1 MARFDEQWT
10 QVSMWCITVML
21 GLFASICIFTILH
34 SSEDLLLSFLKETL
48 LPTTDQ
54 DPRMELPVAGVIKCT
69 INWNIKNTMGMDGLD
84 YPWRAVDCLW
94 FLLHPVGGWWEM
106 WVMWARAPWGSA
118 FVCNRWR
125 SRPKNSVLTSSL
137 SECQRPTYNRVWS
150 LCPRPDSA
158 GHSGSLSVWILS
170 GI

>member
-1 MARFDEQWT
+1 MHHSNARAF
-10 QVSMWCITVML
+10 CIYL
-21 GLFASICIFTILH
+21 HIHHPAFFRRFAIVIFKGN
-34 SSEDLLLSFLKETL
+34 F
-48 LPTTDQ
+48 TTDQ
-54 DPRMELPVAGVIKCT
+54 EPRMELPVAGVIKCT